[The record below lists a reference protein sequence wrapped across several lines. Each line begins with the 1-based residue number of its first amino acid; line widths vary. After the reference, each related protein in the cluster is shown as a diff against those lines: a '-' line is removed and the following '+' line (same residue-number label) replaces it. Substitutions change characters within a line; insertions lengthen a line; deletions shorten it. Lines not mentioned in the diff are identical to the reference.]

1 MPSATI
7 QLIRHAT
14 LRITY
19 GDTVVVVDPM
29 LSEPGTFDPV
39 PDSPY
44 PRRNPIVPLR
54 LSVDDVLGDVGIV
67 LVTHT
72 HRDHW
77 DDAAAKAVPKTVVV
91 RCQPPDEQK
100 IKAAG
105 FTRAA
110 AIDLSANES
119 GVEIVRTG
127 GQHGSGDVGQRMG
140 PVSGFVLKRAGL
152 PTIYIAGDTIWCGDV
167 QTAIATHKPDVVVV
181 NAGAAQF
188 NSGGPITMSAD
199 DVASVVD
206 AAGLAR
212 VIAVHMNCWNHCVLT
227 RAGLA
232 DALKSAGI
240 ARRVAILDDSE
251 TVTI

>member
-1 MPSATI
+1 MPSSEI

-19 GDTVVVVDPM
+19 GDTIVLVDPM
-29 LSEPGTFDPV
+29 LSDPATFPAV
-39 PDSPY
+39 PNSPF

-54 LSVDDVLGDVGIV
+54 LPVDDIVDGVGLV

-77 DDAAAKAVPKTVVV
+77 DEAAMKALPKNVLL
-91 RCQPPDEQK
+91 RCQPPDEAK

-105 FTRAA
+105 FTQVSAIDRAA
-110 AIDLSANES
+110 TEHGIELT
-119 GVEIVRTG
+119 RTG
-127 GQHGSGDVGQRMG
+127 CHHGTGEVGRQMG

-152 PTIYIAGDTIWCGDV
+152 PTIYIAGDTLWCDEV
-167 QTAIATHKPDVVVV
+167 KAAIAEHKPDVVVC
-181 NAGAAQF
+181 NAGAAQL
-188 NSGGPITMSAD
+188 NTGGPITMTAD
-199 DVASVVD
+199 DVASVLE
-206 AAGLAR
+206 AAGLAT

-232 DALKSAGI
+232 DALKKAGLG
-240 ARRVAILDDSE
+240 RRVAIPDDSE
-251 TVTI
+251 AVTI